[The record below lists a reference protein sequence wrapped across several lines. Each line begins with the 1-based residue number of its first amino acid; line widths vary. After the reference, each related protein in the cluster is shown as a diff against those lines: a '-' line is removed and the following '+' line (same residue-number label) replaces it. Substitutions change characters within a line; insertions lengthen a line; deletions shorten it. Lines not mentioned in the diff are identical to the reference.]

1 MKEADALKCVAGT
14 RLPMFFI
21 HGTEDRFVPF
31 EMMKE
36 LYDACRS
43 EKECLAVAGA
53 AHVQAELVG
62 GAEYWDRVFQFV
74 GRDLER

>member
-1 MKEADALKCVAGT
+1 MKCVAGT

-36 LYDACRS
+36 LYD
-43 EKECLAVAGA
+43 CLLYTSRCV
-53 AHVQAELVG
+53 
-62 GAEYWDRVFQFV
+62 
-74 GRDLER
+74 